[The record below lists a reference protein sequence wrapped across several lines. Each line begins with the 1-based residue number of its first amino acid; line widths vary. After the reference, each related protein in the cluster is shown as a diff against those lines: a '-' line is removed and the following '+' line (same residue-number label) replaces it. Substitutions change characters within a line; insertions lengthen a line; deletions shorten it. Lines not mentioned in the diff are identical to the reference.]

1 LSKSTSPFDNVV
13 QWLYLAL
20 AIAGAILPWMA
31 NIAFIR
37 TSGNN
42 FDLASFVS
50 LANANPAAQS
60 LSRDLFVGATAITI
74 WMVVEGRRL
83 KIRGLWLP
91 LICSVTIAFACGA
104 PLFLW
109 MRERR
114 LAELKLIG
122 IQPEEWES

>member
-60 LSRDLFVGATAITI
+60 LSRDLFVGATAITNLDG
-74 WMVVEGRRL
+74 GRR
-83 KIRGLWLP
+83 P
-91 LICSVTIAFACGA
+91 QAQDQGA
-104 PLFLW
+104 VAGP
-109 MRERR
+109 
-114 LAELKLIG
+114 
-122 IQPEEWES
+122 